1 MELRRVLKWG
11 HSRVL
16 VLPRHWLDLLEREG
30 GPVAELEVRVDG
42 DTLVAR
48 PYRQG
53 TARVEV
59 TGGHV

>member
-1 MELRRVLKWG
+1 MELRKVLKWG

-30 GPVAELEVRVDG
+30 GPVTELEVQVDG

-48 PYRQG
+48 PFRKG
-53 TARVEV
+53 RARVEV
-59 TGGHV
+59 TSGSH